1 MSGKGTRAI
10 ITTYKLPKSTD
21 QPHDV
26 MVDPDGG
33 VYFTYFG
40 DPLLGRLDPK
50 TGEVASFPV
59 PILKQMPPRARSASR
74 ATMTTITG
82 SR

>member
-1 MSGKGTRAI
+1 
-10 ITTYKLPKSTD
+10 
-21 QPHDV
+21 

-50 TGEVASFPV
+50 TGAVTSYPGADPQGECRQGHAE
-59 PILKQMPPRARSASR
+59 PRPRQ
-74 ATMTTITG
+74 
-82 SR
+82 